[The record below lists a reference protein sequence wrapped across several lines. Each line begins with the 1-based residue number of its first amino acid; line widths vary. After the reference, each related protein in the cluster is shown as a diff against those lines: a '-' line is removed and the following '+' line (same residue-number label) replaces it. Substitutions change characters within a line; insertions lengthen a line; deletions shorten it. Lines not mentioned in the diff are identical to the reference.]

1 MQQKYVAEQR
11 HVGHTNL
18 HSINREENNPN
29 DFDDRNEQNIIG
41 QIDTEVGT
49 PRLWVV
55 MRAGWK
61 EMIGWVMI
69 DEK

>member
-1 MQQKYVAEQR
+1 MWQSNDMW
-11 HVGHTNL
+11 GIHTNL
-18 HSINREENNPN
+18 HSINREKYNPN
-29 DFDDRNEQNIIG
+29 DFDDRHEQNIIG

-49 PRLWVV
+49 PCLQIVR
-55 MRAGWK
+55 RTGWK